1 MLPEFPDC
9 LTPHEPKPK
18 LANDRYLECLIR
30 TAALTMYHPSSTCT
44 MGRAD
49 DPQAVVDPLLR
60 FVTIQVL
67 KIIILLVNFI
77 ITTNLTGELV

>member
-1 MLPEFPDC
+1 
-9 LTPHEPKPK
+9 
-18 LANDRYLECLIR
+18 
-30 TAALTMYHPSSTCT
+30 

-77 ITTNLTGELV
+77 ITTNLTGELVWVQEINQFNFIQS